1 MLNRKLIRSNSFPC
15 LALNQSIFPPA
26 SRSHINRL
34 WSFVVWASHP
44 PHPPNKDADKNAVDL
59 SDKPGLLGHWSAS
72 LRAKKFVYNL
82 LIQFYWKMVFKRLF
96 SSKNQEE
103 QWNGR
108 WLTKHK
114 ELHRHQLLKN
124 NLHNIVSF
132 LSCFPWNLICA
143 IHSALFRDMKEN
155 YFLHKS
161 HKKSLWNASSRRNA
175 LDVLFIPYNK
185 RVFFTLTVRNSWNTN
200 LQNEVFFFCITP
212 ERVLRQK
219 YQYRVERLCVFQ
231 QLQPIQIEQI

>member
-161 HKKSLWNASSRRNA
+161 HKNPYEMHPQGGMLWMFFSFLTIKGFSLHWQ
-175 LDVLFIPYNK
+175 LG
-185 RVFFTLTVRNSWNTN
+185 
-200 LQNEVFFFCITP
+200 TP
-212 ERVLRQK
+212 EIPTYKMRS
-219 YQYRVERLCVFQ
+219 FFSA
-231 QLQPIQIEQI
+231 